1 MKYILCC
8 IIVLLSLTTVS
19 LGMGSDDE
27 KEDKNY
33 VKGKELIQSGN
44 YNEAISALEASLEKK
59 SDDSDALNLI
69 GFSYR
74 KLENY
79 EKAFEYYN
87 KALKIDPKHKGAMEY
102 MGIAYLETGQLQKAE
117 NLFEKLKEI
126 CSFCKERKSL
136 DKAIKA
142 FKRN

>member
-1 MKYILCC
+1 
-8 IIVLLSLTTVS
+8 
-19 LGMGSDDE
+19 MGSDDD